1 MQVILFLI
9 IVIISGV
16 LSFLTSGIEHLFKSN
31 SSQWNM
37 IPLGYYFLGYSL
49 ILMALY
55 KVKFKNIRVLRFYL
69 LRNILKINK
78 IFKQI
83 DFTINNDKIE
93 LNTIQEKSIKN
104 WNGLL
109 KDKSTQ
115 LNYSFYNSTHIK
127 RSILRGTLLII
138 LQSNNNENTF
148 TLIDTGDMNLY
159 YEVYIPHIHASE
171 MILYFDK
178 EQEKR
183 ITTLENRKRSHIES
197 IINIS

>member
-9 IVIISGV
+9 IIIISGV

-55 KVKFKNIRVLRFYL
+55 KIKFKNIRVLRFYL

-93 LNTIQEKSIKN
+93 LNAIQEKSIKN

-127 RSILRGTLLII
+127 RSILRGTLLVI